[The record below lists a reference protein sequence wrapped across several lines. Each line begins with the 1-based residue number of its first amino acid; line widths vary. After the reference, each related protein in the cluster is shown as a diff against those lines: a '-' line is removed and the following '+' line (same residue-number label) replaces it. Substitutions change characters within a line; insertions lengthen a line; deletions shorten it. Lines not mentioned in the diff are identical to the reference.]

1 MSPRQAQFFE
11 NLLQTS
17 KDGHLG
23 SVVKKVKELK
33 PGMED
38 TLKRLRA
45 DEVQSKH
52 LHQMVIQ
59 GLTDEKKA
67 EQKILDQVQKEKG
80 ANTQL
85 LAENQKDATLT
96 QGEL

>member
-17 KDGHLG
+17 KDGHMG
-23 SVVKKVKELK
+23 SVVKKIKELK

-67 EQKILDQVQKEKG
+67 QEVIMDRTKEEKG
-80 ANTQL
+80 KNT
-85 LAENQKDATLT
+85 ASRIKPGRSDTNPVRSH
-96 QGEL
+96 